1 VVPSFIKEIGVIG
14 AGLMGHGIAQVF
26 ASNGYRVILVDISQE
41 QLNKAMEAI
50 RDNLQYLKNCGLG
63 PKESI
68 EEVLSRIEPTT
79 SWEPLG
85 GADFVVECVFE
96 DLRLKQEVFKK
107 LDQLCGPEAIFA
119 SNTSV
124 ISISQIAEK
133 AKRKERILGTHFWN
147 PPYLIPLVEVVKAR
161 DTSDEVFEFT
171 YEFLRKI
178 GKKPVKC
185 LKDVPG
191 FIANRL
197 QHALWREAV
206 SLVEKGIADP
216 YTVDEAIKY
225 SFGLRLP
232 VLGPLENA
240 DMVGLDLILSI
251 HDYLFPHLESS
262 KKASSLLRRKVESKE
277 LGFKTQKGF
286 YDWTEDQMELKRR
299 KLMEHLVK
307 WHLEQAKEE

>member
-1 VVPSFIKEIGVIG
+1 VPSFIKAIGVVG

-26 ASNGYRVILVDISQE
+26 ASNGYRVILVDISEE
-41 QLNKAMEAI
+41 QLNKAMRAI
-50 RDNLQYLKNCGLG
+50 KDNLQYLKNCGLG

-68 EEVLSRIEPTT
+68 EEVLSRMDPTT

-178 GKKPVKC
+178 GKKT
-185 LKDVPG
+185 
-191 FIANRL
+191 R
-197 QHALWREAV
+197 
-206 SLVEKGIADP
+206 
-216 YTVDEAIKY
+216 
-225 SFGLRLP
+225 
-232 VLGPLENA
+232 
-240 DMVGLDLILSI
+240 
-251 HDYLFPHLESS
+251 
-262 KKASSLLRRKVESKE
+262 
-277 LGFKTQKGF
+277 
-286 YDWTEDQMELKRR
+286 
-299 KLMEHLVK
+299 
-307 WHLEQAKEE
+307 